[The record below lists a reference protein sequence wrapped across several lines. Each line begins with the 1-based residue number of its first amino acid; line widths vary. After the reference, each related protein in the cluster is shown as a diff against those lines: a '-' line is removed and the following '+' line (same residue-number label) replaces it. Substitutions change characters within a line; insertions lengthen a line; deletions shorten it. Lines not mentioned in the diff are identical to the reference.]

1 MASNNNTKEII
12 LQLFAD
18 NTVGN
23 ITAQTMR
30 DYINAIFDDSEV
42 QFNKFQTLNDFEAQD
57 NPSIYEGSLVVI
69 YNSSDSEQGIYY
81 ATINQPR
88 ERQFL
93 TQLSSNIKENG
104 GVTTSYEYT
113 ANANQYM
120 FACNYTNNQAVVY
133 VDGKKVPVSKVDT
146 LATTSITLTTP
157 LSGGE
162 EVEIIATIG

>member
-1 MASNNNTKEII
+1 MTNNNTKNII

-42 QFNKFQTLNDFEAQD
+42 IINKFQSLNDFEAQD
-57 NPSIYEGSLVVI
+57 NPTVYEGSIVAITNTV
-69 YNSSDSEQGIYY
+69 DSEQGLYI
-81 ATINQPR
+81 AGINQPK

-93 TQLSSNIKENG
+93 IQLSSNIKENG
-104 GVTTSYEYT
+104 GITTSYEYT

-133 VDGKKVPVSKVDT
+133 VDGKKVPDSKVDT
-146 LATTSITLTTP
+146 LANTSITLTTP

-162 EVEIIATIG
+162 EVEIIATVG

>member
-1 MASNNNTKEII
+1 MTNNNTKNII

-42 QFNKFQTLNDFEAQD
+42 IINRFQTLSNFEAQD
-57 NPSIYEGSLVVI
+57 NPTIYEGSIVAITDAV
-69 YNSSDSEQGIYY
+69 DSEQGLYI

-93 TQLSSNIKENG
+93 TQLSSNIKANS
-104 GVTTSYEYT
+104 GVTTPYEYT
-113 ANANQYM
+113 ANANQNI
-120 FACNYTNNQAVVY
+120 FACNYTDNQVIVY
-133 VDGKKVPVSKVDT
+133 VDGKKVRDSQVMTQANS
-146 LATTSITLTTP
+146 SITLVTA
-157 LSGGE
+157 LNGGE
-162 EVEIIATIG
+162 EVEIIATVG